1 MEAAEQALSG
11 PLGTTKILTAFSVSL
26 TMNTMFAPIMMIAH
40 KVADLH
46 IAQYQGRLACL
57 WNAPQTGRL
66 LQSVDW
72 NGFWK
77 NVLCRSLLW
86 FWIPVH
92 TVTFL
97 LPPSSVSRSRLSWER
112 SWGCCW
118 PCCPQSRRRPHSARR
133 FPEGR
138 TGAIPLLVAGERPRS
153 SGIPILAWGQGKGL
167 PDVQKSRRQSSPA
180 GF

>member
-97 LPPSSVSRSRLSWER
+97 LPPSFRVLF
-112 SWGCCW
+112 
-118 PCCPQSRRRPHSARR
+118 AAVL
-133 FPEGR
+133 
-138 TGAIPLLVAGERPRS
+138 GAILGLLLALLS
-153 SGIPILAWGQGKGL
+153 SKQTEA
-167 PDVQKSRRQSSPA
+167 A
-180 GF
+180 